1 MAKEKQPQRKPSYA
15 KINKFVL
22 GLSVVVLACF
32 YGPMIIFQ
40 SSLQDL
46 TKTLMHFITYTTDW
60 IWELAVVGCVIFS
73 VYLIFSK
80 YGNIK
85 LGGPDEKP
93 EFSTFTWF
101 AMLFC
106 GGCSV
111 WGGLWY
117 FPLGYQCL
125 GNVCYS
131 GDWFWLYDL
140 C

>member
-1 MAKEKQPQRKPSYA
+1 MATKEKQPQRKPSYA
-15 KINKFVL
+15 KINKFVM
-22 GLSVVVLACF
+22 GLSIAVLACF

-60 IWELAVVGCVIFS
+60 IWELAVVACVIFS

-93 EFSTFTWF
+93 EFSFF
-101 AMLFC
+101 P
-106 GGCSV
+106 GCACCFQPV
-111 WGGLWY
+111 RAIPQTDRRPG
-117 FPLGYQCL
+117 FPGTAPGISAEWNFRPHPGQ
-125 GNVCYS
+125 
-131 GDWFWLYDL
+131 
-140 C
+140 